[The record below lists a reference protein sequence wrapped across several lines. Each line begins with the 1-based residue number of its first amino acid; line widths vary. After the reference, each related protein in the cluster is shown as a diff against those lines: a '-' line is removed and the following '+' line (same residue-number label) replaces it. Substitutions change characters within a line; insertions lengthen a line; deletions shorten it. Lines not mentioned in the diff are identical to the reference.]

1 MRVEL
6 RKIDIDV
13 EEFNAINDSND
24 ECPKQFLGGIPGSLS
39 PQCQQPR
46 MTMSDSDREYEK
58 MMEERYGIREE
69 GIF

>member
-6 RKIDIDV
+6 RRINIDA
-13 EEFNAINDSND
+13 EEFTAISHLND
-24 ECPKQFLGGIPGSLS
+24 ECPKQSLGSIAGSLS
-39 PQCQQPR
+39 PQCRQPL